1 MTLVAKIVRRG
12 PADLWLA
19 AEALALL
26 AFYRVCLALVPVRS
40 IIKGIAHAQPGTKPD
55 STAMDAAKSPA
66 SERDLRIARRV
77 QWAVCAVARH
87 SAVEF
92 VCFPQT
98 LAGYTMLRWRGVA
111 STMVYGVARSP
122 EGELIAH
129 TWLMVGDGFV
139 TGGEESA
146 GFAAVERWT

>member
-1 MTLVAKIVRRG
+1 MKLPAKMVRRG
-12 PADLWLA
+12 PADLLLA
-19 AEALALL
+19 AEALVLL
-26 AFYRVCLALVPVRS
+26 AFYRVCLVLIPVRVILRS
-40 IIKGIAHAQPGTKPD
+40 IARAQPPAKPENA
-55 STAMDAAKSPA
+55 AMEAVKSPA
-66 SERDLRIARRV
+66 SQRDLQLARRV

-87 SAVEF
+87 SVVEF

-98 LAGYTMLRWRGVA
+98 LAGYTMLRRRGVA

-122 EGELIAH
+122 QGELIAH